1 MKLRNKEP
9 KVQSQL
15 KRRENLLGW
24 AFVTPS
30 LLAFILF
37 VIFPFIAALLLSFT
51 EWNFLS
57 GLSGIKW
64 VGMKNFLKIASNED
78 FKQAIVNTLIYVVAS
93 VPTSLILAL
102 VIAYI
107 LNGEVFGRKAL
118 RLAFFLPYIS
128 SAVAIAAT
136 FRLMFSDKG
145 IINNL
150 LMNWFGMTEPIR
162 FMVMPKLMRY
172 PVILILLIQSVGYEM
187 VVYMAALQSVPK
199 ELYESSRIDG
209 ASSFKQFTKITMP
222 LISPTTFYLVI
233 VKTIGAFKVF
243 SSINIFTTA
252 TPMPEANSI
261 VTEIYTRAFGRY
273 QFGYASAE
281 SFILFLI
288 LLLITLIQFWG
299 QKKWVHY
306 D

>member
-1 MKLRNKEP
+1 MKNKNKKP
-9 KVQSQL
+9 KVWSAMR
-15 KRRENLLGW
+15 RRENLLAW
-24 AFVTPS
+24 AFVAPS
-30 LLAFILF
+30 FLEFIIFILF
-37 VIFPFIAALLLSFT
+37 PFLAALLLSFT

-57 GLSGIKW
+57 GIDGIKF
-64 VGMKNFLKIASNED
+64 VGFKNFIKLASDSD
-78 FKQAIVNTLIYVVAS
+78 FKQSLINTSIYVIAS

-107 LNGEVFGRKAL
+107 LNGEVYARKTL

-128 SAVAIAAT
+128 SAVAIATT
-136 FRLMFSDKG
+136 FRLMFADKG
-145 IINNL
+145 IVNSIL
-150 LMNWFGMTEPIR
+150 KAWFHLKEPIR
-162 FMVMPKLMRY
+162 FMVMPKLMRI
-172 PVILILLIQSVGYEM
+172 PVILILLIQSIGYEM
-187 VVYMAALQSVPK
+187 VVYMATLQNVPR
-199 ELYESSRIDG
+199 ELYEASRIDG
-209 ASSFKQFTKITMP
+209 ASSFKQFTKITIP

-252 TPMPEANSI
+252 TPMPEASSI
-261 VTEIYTRAFGRY
+261 VTEIYTKAFARY

-281 SFILFLI
+281 SFILFII
-288 LLLITLIQFWG
+288 LLLITLLQLWG